1 MNKIKI
7 SVIMPSLNVSKYIK
21 QCLQSVLN
29 QTLEDIEIICV
40 DGGST
45 DGTLDIIQQYVK
57 KDNRVKLIHSDIK
70 SYGYQMNLGIK
81 EACGDYIGIVETDD
95 YIQSD
100 MYERLYDVVVGNPE
114 EEIDFV
120 KANFNL
126 IAECKGKVICV
137 PFARDFNKSML
148 NRVLDL
154 SEERNM
160 YDLNHIWSG
169 IYRRDFLIGNS
180 LWFNETMGA
189 SFQDTSFSL
198 FVNLVAERCVYIG
211 YEGYNYR
218 TDNEGSSV
226 KSDTKIDCVIH
237 EYEYVVNKLKQLGL
251 YDDVRKRLV
260 LTNKLYTYKWNYIRL
275 SEQSAAK
282 FFDLIQ
288 DEMKEYDVDNVL
300 RCSLT
305 SEQREIL
312 TLLTNSEEV
321 VEIRNNQESAEKSFY
336 DLLDRLTGFP
346 RAVIVSAGEY
356 CRRIVQ
362 VQEILSLDFIEA
374 ICDNSLDVQGTNIF
388 GHIVD
393 SIDNVVKKYPDDYF
407 VIANKKYSEQIYNQ
421 LMELGVSKNKVIKC
435 TALPSGVVL
444 LELCVRYST
453 TESH

>member
-1 MNKIKI
+1 
-7 SVIMPSLNVSKYIK
+7 MPSLNVVEYIDECIK
-21 QCLQSVLN
+21 SVLN
-29 QTLEDIEIICV
+29 QTLTDIEIICV

-120 KANFNL
+120 KAGYNQ
-126 IAECKGKVICV
+126 IAECKGKVFCL
-137 PFARDFNKSML
+137 PFTRDFDKSML

-154 SEERNM
+154 SEERNR

-198 FVNLVAERCVYIG
+198 LVNLVAERCVYIG

-237 EYEYVVNKLKQLGL
+237 EYEYVVNKLKQLEL

-260 LTNKLYTYKWNYIRL
+260 LINKLYTYEWNYIRL

-288 DEMKEYDVDNVL
+288 DEMKEYYSYQSFFQN
-300 RCSLT
+300 LT
-305 SEQREIL
+305 DQQSDIIK
-312 TLLTNSEEV
+312 LLTEPEVIIKLRKKEEK
-321 VEIRNNQESAEKSFY
+321 IRSSFY
-336 DLLDRLTGFP
+336 NLIKYLNNCKRV
-346 RAVIVSAGEY
+346 VIVSAGEY
-356 CRRIVQ
+356 CKRLVML
-362 VQEILSLDFIEA
+362 QEFLSMDFIEA
-374 ICDNSLDVQGTNIF
+374 VCDNSTDIQGTIRYSYVVESLKEAVKN
-388 GHIVD
+388 HSD
-393 SIDNVVKKYPDDYF
+393 SSF
-407 VIANKKYSEQIYNQ
+407 LIANRKYSLEIESQ
-421 LMELGVSKNKVIKC
+421 LEDLGICKQKILRCTELPAGIDF
-435 TALPSGVVL
+435 
-444 LELCVRYST
+444 LELCSEYAAYT
-453 TESH
+453 

>member
-45 DGTLDIIQQYVK
+45 DGTLDIIQQYIK

-120 KANFNL
+120 KASYNQ
-126 IAECKGKVICV
+126 IAECKGKVFCL
-137 PFARDFNKSML
+137 PFTRDFDKSML

-154 SEERNM
+154 SEERNR

-198 FVNLVAERCVYIG
+198 LVNLVAERCVYIG

-237 EYEYVVNKLKQLGL
+237 EYEYVVNKLKQLEL

-260 LTNKLYTYKWNYIRL
+260 LINKLYTYKWNYIRL

-288 DEMKEYDVDNVL
+288 DEMKEYYSYQSFFQN
-300 RCSLT
+300 LT
-305 SEQREIL
+305 DQQSDIIK
-312 TLLTNSEEV
+312 LLTEPEVIIELRKKEEK
-321 VEIRNNQESAEKSFY
+321 IRSSFY
-336 DLLDRLTGFP
+336 NLIKYLNNCKRV
-346 RAVIVSAGEY
+346 VIVSAGEY
-356 CRRIVQ
+356 CKRLVKL
-362 VQEILSLDFIEA
+362 QEFLSMDFIEA
-374 ICDNSLDVQGTNIF
+374 VCDNSTDIQGTIRYSYVVESLKEAVKN
-388 GHIVD
+388 HSD
-393 SIDNVVKKYPDDYF
+393 SSF
-407 VIANKKYSEQIYNQ
+407 LIANRKYSLEIESQLEDLGICKQQI
-421 LMELGVSKNKVIKC
+421 LRCTELPTGIDF
-435 TALPSGVVL
+435 
-444 LELCVRYST
+444 LELCSEYVAYT
-453 TESH
+453 

>member
-120 KANFNL
+120 KAGYNQ
-126 IAECKGKVICV
+126 IAECKGKVFCL
-137 PFARDFNKSML
+137 PFTRDFDKSML

-154 SEERNM
+154 SEERNR

-198 FVNLVAERCVYIG
+198 LVNLVAERCVYIG

-237 EYEYVVNKLKQLGL
+237 EYEYVVNKLKQLEL

-260 LTNKLYTYKWNYIRL
+260 LINKLYTYEWNYIRL

-288 DEMKEYDVDNVL
+288 DEMKEYYSYQSFFQN
-300 RCSLT
+300 LT
-305 SEQREIL
+305 DQQSDIIK
-312 TLLTNSEEV
+312 LLTEPEVIIELRKKEEK
-321 VEIRNNQESAEKSFY
+321 IRSSFY
-336 DLLDRLTGFP
+336 NLIKYLNNCKRV
-346 RAVIVSAGEY
+346 VIVSAGEY
-356 CRRIVQ
+356 CKRLVML
-362 VQEILSLDFIEA
+362 QEFLSMDFIEA
-374 ICDNSLDVQGTNIF
+374 VCDNSTDIQGTIRYSYVVESLKEAVKN
-388 GHIVD
+388 HSD
-393 SIDNVVKKYPDDYF
+393 SSF
-407 VIANKKYSEQIYNQ
+407 LIANRKYSLEIESQLEDLGICKQQI
-421 LMELGVSKNKVIKC
+421 LRCTELPTGIDF
-435 TALPSGVVL
+435 
-444 LELCVRYST
+444 LELCSEYAAYT
-453 TESH
+453 

>member
-1 MNKIKI
+1 
-7 SVIMPSLNVSKYIK
+7 MPSLNVSKYIK
-21 QCLQSVLN
+21 QCLQSVVN

-120 KANFNL
+120 KAGYNQ
-126 IAECKGKVICV
+126 IAECKGKVFCL
-137 PFARDFNKSML
+137 PFTRDFDKSML

-198 FVNLVAERCVYIG
+198 LVNLVAERCVYIG

-251 YDDVRKRLV
+251 YDDVRKRLI
-260 LTNKLYTYKWNYIRL
+260 LTNKLYTYEWNYIRL

-288 DEMKEYDVDNVL
+288 DEMKEYYSYQSFFQN
-300 RCSLT
+300 LT
-305 SEQREIL
+305 DQQSDIIK
-312 TLLTNSEEV
+312 LLTEPEVIIKLRKKEEK
-321 VEIRNNQESAEKSFY
+321 IRSSYYNLIKYLNNCK
-336 DLLDRLTGFP
+336 RV
-346 RAVIVSAGEY
+346 VIVSAGEY
-356 CRRIVQ
+356 CKRLVML
-362 VQEILSLDFIEA
+362 QEFLSMDFIEA
-374 ICDNSLDVQGTNIF
+374 VCDNSTDIQGTIRYSYVVESLKEAVKN
-388 GHIVD
+388 HSD
-393 SIDNVVKKYPDDYF
+393 SPF
-407 VIANKKYSEQIYNQ
+407 LIANRKYSLEIESQLEDLGICKQQI
-421 LMELGVSKNKVIKC
+421 LRCTELPAGIDF
-435 TALPSGVVL
+435 
-444 LELCVRYST
+444 LELCSEYAAYT
-453 TESH
+453 

>member
-45 DGTLDIIQQYVK
+45 DGTLDIIQKYVK

-120 KANFNL
+120 KAGYNQ
-126 IAECKGKVICV
+126 IAECKGKVFCL
-137 PFARDFNKSML
+137 PFTRDFDKSML

-198 FVNLVAERCVYIG
+198 LVNLVAERCVYIG

-251 YDDVRKRLV
+251 YDDVRKRLI
-260 LTNKLYTYKWNYIRL
+260 LTNKLYTYEWNYIRL

-288 DEMKEYDVDNVL
+288 DEMKEYYSYQSFFQN
-300 RCSLT
+300 LT
-305 SEQREIL
+305 DQQSDIIK
-312 TLLTNSEEV
+312 LLTEPEVIIKLRKKEEK
-321 VEIRNNQESAEKSFY
+321 IRSSYYNLIKYLNNCK
-336 DLLDRLTGFP
+336 RV
-346 RAVIVSAGEY
+346 VIVSAGEY
-356 CRRIVQ
+356 CKRLVML
-362 VQEILSLDFIEA
+362 QEFLSMDFIEA
-374 ICDNSLDVQGTNIF
+374 VCDNSTDIQGTIRYSYVVESLKEAVKN
-388 GHIVD
+388 HSD
-393 SIDNVVKKYPDDYF
+393 SPF
-407 VIANKKYSEQIYNQ
+407 LIANRKYSLEIESQLEDLGICKQQI
-421 LMELGVSKNKVIKC
+421 LRCTELPAGIDF
-435 TALPSGVVL
+435 
-444 LELCVRYST
+444 LELCSEYAAYT
-453 TESH
+453 